1 MRDNNELSKKIDRED
16 AMNRKE
22 FLNSA
27 KTVKQIIG
35 SKGEDAAVCV
45 LESKG
50 FAILKRNYTVHNVG
64 EIDIIAGKD
73 DDIYVFEVRTRL
85 NRGPYPDS
93 AESVI
98 RSKRNKVMR
107 TAARFIDEKGY
118 YDRNI
123 IFEVIKVTHDEQGNV
138 LEVEFVPF

>member
-1 MRDNNELSKKIDRED
+1 MGKTQI
-16 AMNRKE
+16 
-22 FLNSA
+22 LNSA
-27 KTVKQIIG
+27 KTIKQNIG
-35 SKGEDAAVCV
+35 SKGEDAAVSS

-64 EIDIIAGKD
+64 EIDIIAEKEN
-73 DDIYVFEVRTRL
+73 DIYVFEVRTRL

-98 RSKRNKVMR
+98 RSKRNKVIR

>member
-1 MRDNNELSKKIDRED
+1 MGKTL
-16 AMNRKE
+16 

-27 KTVKQIIG
+27 KTIKQIIG
-35 SKGEDAAVCV
+35 SQGEDAAVKA

-50 FAILKRNYTVHNVG
+50 FAILKRNYSVHNVG
-64 EIDIIAGKD
+64 EIDIIAEKES
-73 DDIYVFEVRTRL
+73 DIYVFEVRARL
-85 NRGPYPDS
+85 NRGPFPDS

-107 TAARFIDEKGY
+107 TAARFIDEQGY

>member
-1 MRDNNELSKKIDRED
+1 MGKTL
-16 AMNRKE
+16 

-27 KTVKQIIG
+27 KTIKQIIG
-35 SKGEDAAVCV
+35 SKGEDAAVKA

-50 FAILKRNYTVHNVG
+50 FAILKRNFSVHNVG
-64 EIDIIAGKD
+64 EIDIIAEKES
-73 DDIYVFEVRTRL
+73 DIYVFEVRARL
-85 NRGPYPDS
+85 NRGPFPDS

-107 TAARFIDEKGY
+107 TAARFIDEQGY

>member
-1 MRDNNELSKKIDRED
+1 MGKTL
-16 AMNRKE
+16 

-27 KTVKQIIG
+27 KTIKQIIG
-35 SKGEDAAVCV
+35 SKGEDAAVKA

-50 FAILKRNYTVHNVG
+50 FAILKRNFSVHNVG
-64 EIDIIAGKD
+64 EIDIIAEKES
-73 DDIYVFEVRTRL
+73 DIYVFEVRARL
-85 NRGPYPDS
+85 NRGPFPDS

-107 TAARFIDEKGY
+107 TAARFIDEQGY

-123 IFEVIKVTHDEQGNV
+123 IFEVIKFTHDEQGNV

>member
-1 MRDNNELSKKIDRED
+1 MSKTRI
-16 AMNRKE
+16 
-22 FLNSA
+22 LTTA
-27 KTVKQIIG
+27 KTIKQIIG
-35 SKGEDAAVCV
+35 SKGEDAAVSV

-50 FAILKRNYTVHNVG
+50 FAVLKRNYTVHNVG

-73 DDIYVFEVRTRL
+73 EDIYVFEVRTRL
-85 NRGPYPDS
+85 NRGPFPDS

-107 TAARFIDEKGY
+107 TAARFIDENGF

-123 IFEVIKVTHDEQGNV
+123 VFEVIKVTHDEQGNV

>member
-1 MRDNNELSKKIDRED
+1 MSKARVLKT
-16 AMNRKE
+16 
-22 FLNSA
+22 A

-35 SKGEDAAVCV
+35 SKGEDAAVNV
-45 LESKG
+45 LETQG
-50 FAILKRNYTVHNVG
+50 YAILKRNYSVHNVG
-64 EIDIIAGKD
+64 EIDIIAEKD
-73 DDIYVFEVRTRL
+73 EDIYVFEVRTRL
-85 NRGPYPDS
+85 NRGPFPDS

-107 TAARFIDEKGY
+107 TAARFIDEKGF

-123 IFEVIKVTHDEQGNV
+123 VFEVIKVTHDEQGNV

>member
-1 MRDNNELSKKIDRED
+1 MGKTL
-16 AMNRKE
+16 
-22 FLNSA
+22 FFNSA
-27 KTVKQIIG
+27 KTIKQIIG
-35 SKGEDAAVCV
+35 SKGEDAAVKA

-50 FAILKRNYTVHNVG
+50 FAILKRNYSVHNVG
-64 EIDIIAGKD
+64 EIDIIAEKES
-73 DDIYVFEVRTRL
+73 DIYVFEVRTRL
-85 NRGPYPDS
+85 NRGPFPDS

-107 TAARFIDEKGY
+107 TAARFIDEQGY

>member
-1 MRDNNELSKKIDRED
+1 MGKTH
-16 AMNRKE
+16 

-27 KTVKQIIG
+27 KTIKQIIG
-35 SKGEDAAVCV
+35 SKGEDAAVKA

-50 FAILKRNYTVHNVG
+50 FAILKRNFSVHNVG
-64 EIDIIAGKD
+64 EIDIIAEKESN
-73 DDIYVFEVRTRL
+73 IYVFEVRTRL
-85 NRGPYPDS
+85 NRGPFPDS

-107 TAARFIDEKGY
+107 TAARFIDEQGY

>member
-1 MRDNNELSKKIDRED
+1 MGKTR
-16 AMNRKE
+16 

-27 KTVKQIIG
+27 KTIKQIIG
-35 SKGEDAAVCV
+35 SKGEDAAVNA

-64 EIDIIAGKD
+64 EIDIIAEKEK
-73 DDIYVFEVRTRL
+73 DIYIFEVRTRL
-85 NRGPYPDS
+85 NRGPFPDS

-107 TAARFIDEKGY
+107 TAARFIDEQGY

>member
-1 MRDNNELSKKIDRED
+1 MGKTL
-16 AMNRKE
+16 

-27 KTVKQIIG
+27 KTIKQIIG
-35 SKGEDAAVCV
+35 SKGEDAAVKA

-50 FAILKRNYTVHNVG
+50 FAILKRNFTVHNVG
-64 EIDIIAGKD
+64 EIDIIAEKES
-73 DDIYVFEVRTRL
+73 DIYVFEVRTRL
-85 NRGPYPDS
+85 NRGPFPDS
-93 AESVI
+93 AESVV

-107 TAARFIDEKGY
+107 TAARFIDEQGY

-123 IFEVIKVTHDEQGNV
+123 IFEVIKVTHDEQGNI

>member
-1 MRDNNELSKKIDRED
+1 MGKTL
-16 AMNRKE
+16 

-27 KTVKQIIG
+27 KTIKQIIG
-35 SKGEDAAVCV
+35 SKGEDAAVKA

-50 FAILKRNYTVHNVG
+50 FAILKRNFSVHNVG
-64 EIDIIAGKD
+64 EIDIIAEKES
-73 DDIYVFEVRTRL
+73 DIYVFEVRARL
-85 NRGPYPDS
+85 NRGPFPDS

-107 TAARFIDEKGY
+107 TAARFIDEQGY
-118 YDRNI
+118 FDRNI
-123 IFEVIKVTHDEQGNV
+123 IFEVIKVTHDEQGNI

>member
-1 MRDNNELSKKIDRED
+1 MGKTQI
-16 AMNRKE
+16 
-22 FLNSA
+22 LNSA
-27 KTVKQIIG
+27 KTIKQIIG
-35 SKGEDAAVCV
+35 SKGEDAAVSS
-45 LESKG
+45 LKSKG

-64 EIDIIAGKD
+64 EIDIIAEKEN
-73 DDIYVFEVRTRL
+73 DIYVFEVRTRL

-98 RSKRNKVMR
+98 RTKRNKVMR

>member
-1 MRDNNELSKKIDRED
+1 MGKTQI
-16 AMNRKE
+16 
-22 FLNSA
+22 LNSA
-27 KTVKQIIG
+27 KTIKQIIG
-35 SKGEDAAVCV
+35 SKGEDAAVSS

-64 EIDIIAGKD
+64 EIDIIAEKEN
-73 DDIYVFEVRTRL
+73 DIYVFEVRTRL

-98 RSKRNKVMR
+98 RSKRNKVIR

>member
-1 MRDNNELSKKIDRED
+1 MGKTL
-16 AMNRKE
+16 

-27 KTVKQIIG
+27 KTIKQIIG
-35 SKGEDAAVCV
+35 SNGEDAAVKA
-45 LESKG
+45 LEAKG
-50 FAILKRNYTVHNVG
+50 FAILKRNFSVHNVG
-64 EIDIIAGKD
+64 EIDIIAEKES
-73 DDIYVFEVRTRL
+73 DIYVFEVRTRL
-85 NRGPYPDS
+85 NRGPFPDS

-107 TAARFIDEKGY
+107 TAARFIDEQGY

>member
-1 MRDNNELSKKIDRED
+1 MGKTQV
-16 AMNRKE
+16 
-22 FLNSA
+22 LNSA
-27 KTVKQIIG
+27 KTIKQIIG
-35 SKGEDAAVCV
+35 SKGEDAAVSS
-45 LESKG
+45 LKSKG

-64 EIDIIAGKD
+64 EIDIIAEKEN
-73 DDIYVFEVRTRL
+73 DIYVFEVRTRL

-98 RSKRNKVMR
+98 RSKRNKVIR

>member
-1 MRDNNELSKKIDRED
+1 MGKTQ
-16 AMNRKE
+16 

-27 KTVKQIIG
+27 KTIKQIIG
-35 SKGEDAAVCV
+35 SKGEDAAVNV

-50 FAILKRNYTVHNVG
+50 FAILKRNFSVHNVG
-64 EIDIIAGKD
+64 EIDIIAEKKM
-73 DDIYVFEVRTRL
+73 DIYVFEVRTRL
-85 NRGPYPDS
+85 NRGPFPDS

-107 TAARFIDEKGY
+107 TAARFIDEQGY

-138 LEVEFVPF
+138 LEVEFLPF

>member
-1 MRDNNELSKKIDRED
+1 MGKTL
-16 AMNRKE
+16 

-27 KTVKQIIG
+27 KTIKQIIG
-35 SKGEDAAVCV
+35 SKGEDAAVKA

-50 FAILKRNYTVHNVG
+50 FAILKRNFSVHNVG
-64 EIDIIAGKD
+64 EIDIIAEKES
-73 DDIYVFEVRTRL
+73 DIYVFEVRARL
-85 NRGPYPDS
+85 NRGPFPDS

-107 TAARFIDEKGY
+107 TAARFIDEQGY

-123 IFEVIKVTHDEQGNV
+123 IFEVIKVTHDEQGNI

>member
-1 MRDNNELSKKIDRED
+1 MGKTL
-16 AMNRKE
+16 

-27 KTVKQIIG
+27 KTIKQIIG
-35 SKGEDAAVCV
+35 SKGEDAAVKA
-45 LESKG
+45 LESMG
-50 FAILKRNYTVHNVG
+50 FAILKRNFSVHNVG
-64 EIDIIAGKD
+64 EIDIIAEKES
-73 DDIYVFEVRTRL
+73 DIYVFEVRARL
-85 NRGPYPDS
+85 NRGPFPDS

-107 TAARFIDEKGY
+107 TAARFIDEQGY

-123 IFEVIKVTHDEQGNV
+123 VFEVIKVTHDEQGNI

>member
-1 MRDNNELSKKIDRED
+1 MGKTQI
-16 AMNRKE
+16 
-22 FLNSA
+22 LNSA
-27 KTVKQIIG
+27 KTIKQIIG
-35 SKGEDAAVCV
+35 SKGEDAAVSS
-45 LESKG
+45 LKSKG

-64 EIDIIAGKD
+64 EIDIIAEKEN
-73 DDIYVFEVRTRL
+73 DIYVFEVRTRL

-98 RSKRNKVMR
+98 RSKRNKVIR

>member
-1 MRDNNELSKKIDRED
+1 MRDNNELSKKLDREE
-16 AMNRKE
+16 AMNRKH

-27 KTVKQIIG
+27 KTIKQIIG

-50 FAILKRNYTVHNVG
+50 FAILKRNYSVHNVG
-64 EIDIIAGKD
+64 EIDIVAGKD

-85 NRGPYPDS
+85 NRGPFPDS

>member
-1 MRDNNELSKKIDRED
+1 MGKTQI
-16 AMNRKE
+16 
-22 FLNSA
+22 LNSA
-27 KTVKQIIG
+27 KTIKQIIG
-35 SKGEDAAVCV
+35 SKGEDAAVSS

-64 EIDIIAGKD
+64 EIDIIAEKEN
-73 DDIYVFEVRTRL
+73 DIYVFEVRTRL

-98 RSKRNKVMR
+98 RSKRNKVIR

-138 LEVEFVPF
+138 QEVEFVPF

>member
-1 MRDNNELSKKIDRED
+1 MGKTQ
-16 AMNRKE
+16 

-27 KTVKQIIG
+27 KTIKQIIG
-35 SKGEDAAVCV
+35 SKGEDAAVNA

-50 FAILKRNYTVHNVG
+50 FAILKRNYAVHNIG
-64 EIDIIAGKD
+64 EIDIIAEKKM
-73 DDIYVFEVRTRL
+73 DIYVFEVRTRL
-85 NRGPYPDS
+85 NRGPFPDS

-107 TAARFIDEKGY
+107 TAARFIDEQGY

>member
-1 MRDNNELSKKIDRED
+1 MGKTL
-16 AMNRKE
+16 

-27 KTVKQIIG
+27 KTIKQIIG
-35 SKGEDAAVCV
+35 SQGEDAAVKA

-50 FAILKRNYTVHNVG
+50 FAILKRNFSVHNVG
-64 EIDIIAGKD
+64 EIDIIAEKES
-73 DDIYVFEVRTRL
+73 DIYVFEVRARL
-85 NRGPYPDS
+85 NRGPFPDS

-107 TAARFIDEKGY
+107 TAARFIDEQGY

>member
-1 MRDNNELSKKIDRED
+1 MGKTL
-16 AMNRKE
+16 

-27 KTVKQIIG
+27 KTIKQIIG
-35 SKGEDAAVCV
+35 SKGEDAAVKA

-50 FAILKRNYTVHNVG
+50 FAILKRNYSVHNVG
-64 EIDIIAGKD
+64 EIDIIAEKES
-73 DDIYVFEVRTRL
+73 DIYVFEVRTRL
-85 NRGPYPDS
+85 NRGPFPDS

-98 RSKRNKVMR
+98 LSKRNKVMR
-107 TAARFIDEKGY
+107 TAARFIDEQGY

>member
-1 MRDNNELSKKIDRED
+1 MGKTQ
-16 AMNRKE
+16 

-27 KTVKQIIG
+27 KTIKQIIG
-35 SKGEDAAVCV
+35 SKGEDAAVNA

-50 FAILKRNYTVHNVG
+50 FAILKRNYAVHNVG
-64 EIDIIAGKD
+64 EIDIIAEKKM
-73 DDIYVFEVRTRL
+73 DIYVFEVRTRL
-85 NRGPYPDS
+85 NRGPFPDS

-107 TAARFIDEKGY
+107 TAARFIDEQGY

-138 LEVEFVPF
+138 LEV

>member
-1 MRDNNELSKKIDRED
+1 MGKTQI
-16 AMNRKE
+16 
-22 FLNSA
+22 LNSA
-27 KTVKQIIG
+27 KTIKQIIG
-35 SKGEDAAVCV
+35 SKGEDAAVSS

-64 EIDIIAGKD
+64 EIDIIAEKEN
-73 DDIYVFEVRTRL
+73 DIYVFEVRTRL
-85 NRGPYPDS
+85 NRGSYPDS

-98 RSKRNKVMR
+98 RSKRNKVIR

-138 LEVEFVPF
+138 QEVEFVPF

>member
-1 MRDNNELSKKIDRED
+1 MGKTL
-16 AMNRKE
+16 

-27 KTVKQIIG
+27 KTIKQIIG
-35 SKGEDAAVCV
+35 SKGEDAAVKA

-50 FAILKRNYTVHNVG
+50 FAILKRNYSVHNVG
-64 EIDIIAGKD
+64 EIDIIAEKES
-73 DDIYVFEVRTRL
+73 DIYVFEVRARL
-85 NRGPYPDS
+85 NRGPFPDS

-107 TAARFIDEKGY
+107 TAARFIDEQGY

>member
-1 MRDNNELSKKIDRED
+1 MGKTQ
-16 AMNRKE
+16 

-27 KTVKQIIG
+27 KTIKQIIG
-35 SKGEDAAVCV
+35 SKGEDAAVNA

-50 FAILKRNYTVHNVG
+50 FAILKRNYAVHNIG
-64 EIDIIAGKD
+64 EIDIIAEKES
-73 DDIYVFEVRTRL
+73 DIYVFEVRTRL
-85 NRGPYPDS
+85 NRGPFPDS

-107 TAARFIDEKGY
+107 TAARFIDEQGY

>member
-1 MRDNNELSKKIDRED
+1 MGKTL
-16 AMNRKE
+16 

-27 KTVKQIIG
+27 KTIKQIIG
-35 SKGEDAAVCV
+35 SKGEDAAVKA

-50 FAILKRNYTVHNVG
+50 FAILKRNFSVHNVG
-64 EIDIIAGKD
+64 EIDIIAEKES
-73 DDIYVFEVRTRL
+73 DIYVFEVRTRL
-85 NRGPYPDS
+85 NRGPFPDS

-107 TAARFIDEKGY
+107 TAARFIDEQGY

>member
-1 MRDNNELSKKIDRED
+1 MGKTL
-16 AMNRKE
+16 

-27 KTVKQIIG
+27 KTIKQIIG
-35 SKGEDAAVCV
+35 SKGEDAAVKA

-50 FAILKRNYTVHNVG
+50 FAILKRNFSVHNVG
-64 EIDIIAGKD
+64 EIDIIAEKES
-73 DDIYVFEVRTRL
+73 DIYVFEVRSRL
-85 NRGPYPDS
+85 NRGPFPDS

-107 TAARFIDEKGY
+107 TAARFIDEQGY

>member
-1 MRDNNELSKKIDRED
+1 MGKTL
-16 AMNRKE
+16 

-27 KTVKQIIG
+27 KTIKQIIG
-35 SKGEDAAVCV
+35 SKGEDAAVKA

-50 FAILKRNYTVHNVG
+50 FAILKRNFSVHNVG
-64 EIDIIAGKD
+64 EIDIIAEKES
-73 DDIYVFEVRTRL
+73 DIYVFEVRTRL
-85 NRGPYPDS
+85 NRGPFPDS

-107 TAARFIDEKGY
+107 TAARFIDEQGY

-123 IFEVIKVTHDEQGNV
+123 IFEVIKVTHDEQGNI

>member
-1 MRDNNELSKKIDRED
+1 MGKTQI
-16 AMNRKE
+16 
-22 FLNSA
+22 LNSA
-27 KTVKQIIG
+27 KTIKQIIG
-35 SKGEDAAVCV
+35 SKGEDAAVSS

-64 EIDIIAGKD
+64 EIDIIAEKEN
-73 DDIYVFEVRTRL
+73 DIYVFEVRTRL

-107 TAARFIDEKGY
+107 TAARFIDEKGH

>member
-1 MRDNNELSKKIDRED
+1 MGKTQ
-16 AMNRKE
+16 

-27 KTVKQIIG
+27 KTIKQIIG
-35 SKGEDAAVCV
+35 SKGEDAAVNA

-50 FAILKRNYTVHNVG
+50 FAILKRNYAVHNVG
-64 EIDIIAGKD
+64 EIDIIAEKKM
-73 DDIYVFEVRTRL
+73 DIYVFEVRTRL
-85 NRGPYPDS
+85 NRGPFPDS

-107 TAARFIDEKGY
+107 TAARFIDEQGY

-138 LEVEFVPF
+138 LEVDFVPF

>member
-1 MRDNNELSKKIDRED
+1 MRDNNELSKKLDRED

-85 NRGPYPDS
+85 NRGPFPDS

>member
-1 MRDNNELSKKIDRED
+1 MSKTRI
-16 AMNRKE
+16 
-22 FLNSA
+22 LTTA
-27 KTVKQIIG
+27 KTIKQIIG
-35 SKGEDAAVCV
+35 SKGEDAAVSV

-50 FAILKRNYTVHNVG
+50 FAVLKRNYTVHNVG
-64 EIDIIAGKD
+64 EIDIIAEKD
-73 DDIYVFEVRTRL
+73 EDIYVFEVRTRL
-85 NRGPYPDS
+85 NRGPFPDS

-107 TAARFIDEKGY
+107 TAARYIDENGF

-123 IFEVIKVTHDEQGNV
+123 VFEVIKVTHDEQGNV

>member
-1 MRDNNELSKKIDRED
+1 MGKTQ
-16 AMNRKE
+16 

-27 KTVKQIIG
+27 KTIKQIIG
-35 SKGEDAAVCV
+35 SKGEDAAVNA

-50 FAILKRNYTVHNVG
+50 FAILKRNYAVHNIG
-64 EIDIIAGKD
+64 EIDIIAEKNM
-73 DDIYVFEVRTRL
+73 DIYVFEVRTRL
-85 NRGPYPDS
+85 NRGPFPDS

-107 TAARFIDEKGY
+107 TAARFIDEQGY